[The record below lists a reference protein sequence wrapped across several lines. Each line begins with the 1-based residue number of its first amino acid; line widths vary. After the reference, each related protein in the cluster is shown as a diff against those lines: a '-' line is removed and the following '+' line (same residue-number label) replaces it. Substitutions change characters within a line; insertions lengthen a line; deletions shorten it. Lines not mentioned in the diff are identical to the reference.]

1 MEQSAAADQEAEL
14 MAGHD
19 VLCSLLFGF
28 VGSFLLRTAV
38 VLGLPDIIARAA
50 GPDGTLTVKQIAA
63 QMIQK
68 SGVETV
74 NEFELQRV
82 LTALAN
88 YKFFRSCTQDVGSDQ
103 EMQYGLTPASK
114 LLVTENNPHNQ
125 APGVLFQTDPVA
137 QAPYRQ
143 LHRCVLYGEQ
153 AFQSAHGKD
162 VWKYVNDNPEYS
174 KCFNAAMASTTTI
187 DLIAVRK
194 YQGFKDIKTL
204 VDVGGG
210 VGKALETIIST
221 YPHIHGINYDLPHVV
236 ADAPTMPG
244 IEHVAGSMF
253 ESVPSGDAIFMK
265 HIMHDWNDNNCIKIL
280 NNCQRALPEKGK
292 VLIYDFVVQP
302 RGGLPQV
309 FDAVMMAHTNGGME
323 RTEDQWRKLLKTA
336 GFSAT
341 NFIQLLP
348 QQWLIEAVK

>member
-1 MEQSAAADQEAEL
+1 MAEANYDGSKMEQSVAADQEAEL

-88 YKFFRSCTQDVGSDQ
+88 YKIFRSCTQDVGSDQ
-103 EMQYGLTPASK
+103 EMQYGLTPVSK

-153 AFQSAHGKD
+153 AFQSAHGK
-162 VWKYVNDNPEYS
+162 VCS
-174 KCFNAAMASTTTI
+174 KLSI
-187 DLIAVRK
+187 
-194 YQGFKDIKTL
+194 
-204 VDVGGG
+204 
-210 VGKALETIIST
+210 
-221 YPHIHGINYDLPHVV
+221 
-236 ADAPTMPG
+236 
-244 IEHVAGSMF
+244 
-253 ESVPSGDAIFMK
+253 
-265 HIMHDWNDNNCIKIL
+265 
-280 NNCQRALPEKGK
+280 
-292 VLIYDFVVQP
+292 VL
-302 RGGLPQV
+302 
-309 FDAVMMAHTNGGME
+309 T
-323 RTEDQWRKLLKTA
+323 
-336 GFSAT
+336 
-341 NFIQLLP
+341 
-348 QQWLIEAVK
+348 